1 MFILQKTISRLQN
14 LCDTIPDLLIT
25 IPEKDF
31 SYKPSETKWSK
42 KEILGHLIDSAANN
56 HQRFVRIQFE
66 DTPAITYNQDNWN
79 NHSYHNQMDSKHLIK
94 FWELYNRHLVELIK
108 LIPAEMLIRKSKTD
122 DEKNVTLEWLI
133 EDYVRHLE
141 HHLNQI
147 VNYD

>member
-1 MFILQKTISRLQN
+1 
-14 LCDTIPDLLIT
+14 
-25 IPEKDF
+25 
-31 SYKPSETKWSK
+31 
-42 KEILGHLIDSAANN
+42 
-56 HQRFVRIQFE
+56 
-66 DTPAITYNQDNWN
+66 
-79 NHSYHNQMDSKHLIK
+79 MDSKHLIK

-141 HHLNQI
+141 HHLKQI